1 MFLGIP
7 YIAWVGIFGAI
18 ALWISLLP
26 KKKKKTKKSGTSQ
39 EDLDQYIKSLQE
51 VTEMKWTRL
60 SVSPEDLTAVLN
72 KIEDLKI
79 SVQYQ
84 FYLRENRYD
93 MIFRCQKS
101 KMEEFKKV
109 MSDYI

>member
-26 KKKKKTKKSGTSQ
+26 KKTKKTKKSGTSQ
-39 EDLDQYIKSLQE
+39 EDLDQYIKLIQE
-51 VTEMKWTRL
+51 SNQMRWVKLR
-60 SVSPEDLTAVLN
+60 VSPEDLTVVLN

-79 SVQYQ
+79 IIQYQ
-84 FYLRENRYD
+84 LYLRENKYD
-93 MIFRCQKS
+93 IIFRCQES
-101 KMEEFKKV
+101 NMDEFKKE
-109 MSDYI
+109 MSYYL